1 MEPVTF
7 AELAPQMDAALQELQ
22 AARADRDAAVKR
34 IAAAEV
40 TIQQI
45 RDKMEAVASQ
55 IVKAAPSV
63 LPKN

>member
-7 AELAPQMDAALQELQ
+7 AELAPQMDAALKELQ
-22 AARADRDAAVKR
+22 AARVARDAAVKR

-40 TIQQI
+40 AIQQL
-45 RDKMEAVASQ
+45 RDKMTEAATKV
-55 IVKAAPSV
+55 VNAAPSV

>member
-40 TIQQI
+40 AIQQI
-45 RDKMEAVASQ
+45 LDKMEAVASQ

>member
-22 AARADRDAAVKR
+22 AARADRDAAIKR

-40 TIQQI
+40 AIQQI